1 MKKRLKKI
9 RVILEEE
16 AELFNKFD
24 NDELSKELGEYIF
37 QEYENVKESDSVVIE
52 FYTSFK
58 LDEAKE
64 EDIIKLIRQYFKKQ
78 IEESN
83 SYNKFDNIKKI
94 ISFFVGMLII
104 FISDLCYYR
113 SSHFVGEIL
122 SIVGSVAI
130 WEVFDGIITTIFNN
144 KINKAKLNKL
154 IKSKI
159 MFYNI

>member
-130 WEVFDGIITTIFNN
+130 WGVFDGIITTIFNN

>member
-58 LDEAKE
+58 LDESKE

-83 SYNKFDNIKKI
+83 SYNMFDNIKKI

-130 WEVFDGIITTIFNN
+130 WGVFDGIITTIFNN

>member
-9 RVILEEE
+9 KVILEEE
-16 AELFNKFD
+16 SELFNKFD

-37 QEYENVKESDSVVIE
+37 QEYENVKDSDSVVIE

-58 LDEAKE
+58 LDESKE
-64 EDIIKLIRQYFKKQ
+64 EDIIKLIRHYFKKQ

-83 SYNKFDNIKKI
+83 SYYKFDNIKKI

-113 SSHFVGEIL
+113 SSHFIGEVL

-130 WEVFDGIITTIFNN
+130 WGVFDGIITTIFNN
-144 KINKAKLNKL
+144 RINKAKLNKL

>member
-1 MKKRLKKI
+1 MKKKLKKI

-16 AELFNKFD
+16 SELFNKFD

-130 WEVFDGIITTIFNN
+130 WGVFDGIITTIFNN

>member
-9 RVILEEE
+9 KVILEEKS
-16 AELFNKFD
+16 ELFNKFD

-37 QEYENVKESDSVVIE
+37 QEYGNVKDSDSVVIE

-83 SYNKFDNIKKI
+83 SYNRFDNIKKI
-94 ISFFVGMLII
+94 ISFFIGMLII

-122 SIVGSVAI
+122 SIIGSVAI
-130 WEVFDGIITTIFNN
+130 WGVFEGIITTIFNN